1 MCLIIFTVLEIETL
15 LGGGSKKIETNSN
28 IYLLVHF
35 ILHKHWFHTVSNH
48 LKRIYNHYNI

>member
-35 ILHKHWFHTVSNH
+35 ILHKH
-48 LKRIYNHYNI
+48 